1 MAAKQQPDPNQTG
14 DANGRVLR
22 EETNEVY
29 SLKIEIDAEEYECRV
44 SLAPKGKG
52 SFLTPQALTDILQ
65 DSGVRAGLLPGAI
78 AAFCQVACQG
88 RNQEQVLLAEGTRP
102 VAGPDGYVE
111 FYTRVSSKEILLGA
125 EDDSGT
131 IDLRSLNFFSN
142 VVPDDPIGLLHPPK
156 NGEPGLTVTGL
167 PGRPLLGKPLTVVAG
182 AGVRVEQE
190 GCKFIAETPG
200 RVVYESS
207 TIAVSEEY
215 SVSGDVNFEVGSIR
229 FLGVVDVR
237 GDVLDEFDISATKGL
252 TVSGAVGACQIESAG
267 NIILGSMSGKGSGTI
282 KCGGDLVARFLN
294 DVTVECEGNV
304 IVGSEIR
311 NSVIKAGGYISVE
324 NGQIFGG
331 KCVALAGIEGKILGS
346 YLGVRTKLTSG
357 AYFRELD
364 RLKYLQQRQQSVHE
378 QIKRISDTLGP
389 LQHSTA
395 NTALAEAIKKRIEV
409 LGARLEELTR
419 ENEAVVAELATA
431 KPQPRAA
438 AEARINVRS
447 ALEEGVVLCL
457 GEVVEDVRVGLSG
470 PLSITVNAD
479 GDGLSFD
486 ALAPLRAKSRPPG
499 PGR

>member
-1 MAAKQQPDPNQTG
+1 MAAKQQPDPTQTG
-14 DANGRVLR
+14 DASGRVLR
-22 EETNEVY
+22 EETNEAY
-29 SLKIEIDAEEYECRV
+29 SLKIEIDAEEYACRV

-52 SFLTPQALTDILQ
+52 AFLTPQGLTDILQ
-65 DSGVRAGLLPGAI
+65 QSGVREGLMPGAI

-88 RNQEQVLLAEGTRP
+88 RGQEQVLLAEGTRP

-111 FYTRVSSKEILLGA
+111 FYTRVSSKEIQLGA
-125 EDDSGT
+125 EDDCGS

-142 VVPDDPIGLLHPPK
+142 VEPNDPIGLLHPPQ

-182 AGVRVEQE
+182 PGVRVEQD

-200 RVVYESS
+200 RVVYEGT

-215 SVSGDVNFEVGSIR
+215 SVAGDVNFEVGSIR

-252 TVSGAVGACQIESAG
+252 TVGGAVGACHLESAG

-357 AYFRELD
+357 VYFRELD
-364 RLKYLQQRQQSVHE
+364 RLKYLQQRQQSVLE

-389 LQHSTA
+389 LQHTAA

-409 LGARLEELTR
+409 LGARLEELNR
-419 ENEAVVAELATA
+419 ENEAVAAELAEA
-431 KPQPRAA
+431 KPQPRPA
-438 AEARINVRS
+438 AETRINVRG

-470 PLSITVNAD
+470 PLSITVNAS

-486 ALAPLRAKSRPPG
+486 PLAPLQAKGRPPG
-499 PGR
+499 TGR